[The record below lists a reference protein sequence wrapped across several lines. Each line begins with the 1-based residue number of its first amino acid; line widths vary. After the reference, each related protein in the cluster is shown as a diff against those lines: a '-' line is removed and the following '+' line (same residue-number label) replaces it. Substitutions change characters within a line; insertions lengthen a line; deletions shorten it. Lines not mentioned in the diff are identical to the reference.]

1 MHETNVCARNHSKNI
16 SANRPWNAFE
26 SHAIIVYDLEFSFRA
41 LRSPDIA
48 DQKEERWIWK
58 YRPCVVAMFV
68 SCCVFI

>member
-16 SANRPWNAFE
+16 SANRPCNAFE

-48 DQKEERWIWK
+48 DQKEER
-58 YRPCVVAMFV
+58 
-68 SCCVFI
+68 